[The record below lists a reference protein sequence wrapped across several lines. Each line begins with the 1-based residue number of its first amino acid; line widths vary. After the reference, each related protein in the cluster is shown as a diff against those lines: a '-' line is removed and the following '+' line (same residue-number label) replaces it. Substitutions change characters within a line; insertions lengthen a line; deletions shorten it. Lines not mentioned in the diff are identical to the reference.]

1 MPAIVLPLSLC
12 LSFSLCIHCNKT
24 ELQCCNCN
32 CFRFANCPRRFLQ
45 CRRRRRRRCLL
56 AWDMACVS
64 RIATTY
70 KKFING
76 AAARHGPDCSQTYA
90 RRTDRGETVAV
101 AEAEGEGGDRRTGP
115 TRGRIQIIRRGRRR
129 NSLQLQPVSLDEVC
143 VPLCV
148 CLCVFVC
155 DCLCACLAAWL
166 CSPVVSSRYRY
177 NCSLQILLQPQ
188 TDALPLPLH
197 LPFSLSL
204 YLFLF
209 LKIVAAVALHVLI
222 AAPQEAW
229 QLWLRAQT
237 RVTRRRFIAFDCQC
251 AVKFWLN
258 RSDYVDIYRSIS
270 CIGI

>member
-1 MPAIVLPLSLC
+1 MSPLRYRIKCLRLFYLSFSLSL
-12 LSFSLCIHCNKT
+12 SLCIHCNKT

-90 RRTDRGETVAV
+90 RRTDK
-101 AEAEGEGGDRRTGP
+101 GGDSGSGRGRGRGVRRTGP

-148 CLCVFVC
+148 
-155 DCLCACLAAWL
+155 
-166 CSPVVSSRYRY
+166 
-177 NCSLQILLQPQ
+177 
-188 TDALPLPLH
+188 
-197 LPFSLSL
+197 
-204 YLFLF
+204 
-209 LKIVAAVALHVLI
+209 
-222 AAPQEAW
+222 
-229 QLWLRAQT
+229 
-237 RVTRRRFIAFDCQC
+237 
-251 AVKFWLN
+251 
-258 RSDYVDIYRSIS
+258 
-270 CIGI
+270 